1 MRPSTLFRN
10 STSPDQALGG
20 SVVARNSRSPR
31 AEESGDALTDSSLR
45 LNAKAS
51 LHILIQLKA
60 MLEAGVPLLAA
71 LRTLIEHAE
80 TPASGK
86 ALKRIA
92 QIVENGHDL
101 SHAMHCLPRCFEPF
115 VIHLLAAGEQSGALD
130 QSLGRAVE
138 LLRKQIELAGKIRG
152 ALAYPGFL
160 LCMTA
165 AMTTGILVFLVPKFE
180 SLLMSRPDQ
189 LPTTT
194 KWVLS
199 ASSFLRES
207 PMFALVAA
215 VLAGV
220 GIVALIKSKKAQ
232 GVAFE
237 MAAYVPA
244 LGTFIRKAYLAR
256 SVSTLALTL
265 ESGVPILAGI
275 EHARQ
280 VARLPRLQTLWES
293 ASAVVRDG
301 QPMHTALVDQDLPPA
316 LIQMMIAGEASGALD
331 ESLST
336 AAGFLDRETQA
347 ALDTFTVLLGPATVL
362 LAGAIV
368 GFIVISLM
376 TPILQMSKFIG

>member
-1 MRPSTLFRN
+1 
-10 STSPDQALGG
+10 
-20 SVVARNSRSPR
+20 
-31 AEESGDALTDSSLR
+31 
-45 LNAKAS
+45 
-51 LHILIQLKA
+51 
-60 MLEAGVPLLAA
+60 
-71 LRTLIEHAE
+71 
-80 TPASGK
+80 
-86 ALKRIA
+86 
-92 QIVENGHDL
+92 
-101 SHAMHCLPRCFEPF
+101 
-115 VIHLLAAGEQSGALD
+115 
-130 QSLGRAVE
+130 VE

-244 LGTFIRKAYLAR
+244 
-256 SVSTLALTL
+256 
-265 ESGVPILAGI
+265 
-275 EHARQ
+275 
-280 VARLPRLQTLWES
+280 
-293 ASAVVRDG
+293 
-301 QPMHTALVDQDLPPA
+301 
-316 LIQMMIAGEASGALD
+316 
-331 ESLST
+331 
-336 AAGFLDRETQA
+336 
-347 ALDTFTVLLGPATVL
+347 
-362 LAGAIV
+362 
-368 GFIVISLM
+368 
-376 TPILQMSKFIG
+376 